1 MEMLHEYAASPL
13 DSVILLIDG
22 LEQVSVKQEKQNK
35 GECDGANTCK
45 LHRKAQLASAL
56 FSKCNRQAETDP
68 TDQRCGSHQ
77 NRDGPSEKA

>member
-45 LHRKAQLASAL
+45 LHRKAQLASA
-56 FSKCNRQAETDP
+56 FFTQESGETQAKAAGKRCGCNDYAYDP
-68 TDQRCGSHQ
+68 T
-77 NRDGPSEKA
+77 